1 MPEENDMVVS
11 KAGKYFILFLFLLL
25 PGFLY
30 PQHLSRLKT
39 ANQLYESQQYW
50 NALKKYQKVYSKIR
64 NNREEKNLVAYRMA
78 KCYRMTENYTRAEF
92 LYKHLIRYGYD
103 KKHPEVI
110 LDLAD
115 LLKMD
120 GKFDEALKYYQIY
133 ENQVP
138 NDPRGKLGETTTKL
152 VKIWIENPSKYKVKD
167 IRKINSRESDFAP
180 AFLSANNNRLVFT
193 SNRKESTGK
202 DIDNWTG
209 MKFTDLFEAQLDR
222 NGEWTTPVLLDKS
235 GNINTKANEGAATL
249 NDQYN
254 AVYFTRCKKIEDK
267 KAGCQ
272 IYKSVRIGRNWRKAQ
287 LVKIHGV
294 DSTMTVGQP
303 TLSHDE
309 LTLIFS
315 SDKRGTLGGTDLWI
329 STRKGKASPFGHP
342 FNLGPVINTKGN
354 EVFPFL
360 RNDSTLYFSSDGHG
374 GMGGLDIFVSKKD
387 SLGNWGKPVNL
398 RYPVNSTYDDF
409 GIVFEA
415 GTNKGYFSS
424 NRKGSR
430 GKEDIYSFVQPTVD
444 FTLSGTVQDDQTLFG
459 IPNINVL
466 LSSAKNLT
474 LSTLTNVKGFYSFE
488 KSQVRKNTAYTVTV
502 GVKNYFTTASKF
514 STVGKQFS
522 KDFKINFSLKRIP
535 SSPIMLPDILY
546 DLGKWDLKPQFQ
558 DSLQGLVQLLRNN
571 PGLVIELGSHTDSR
585 GTTESNDILSQK
597 RALSVVNYLIM
608 RGINPGRLVAKGYG
622 ERVPRTLQK
631 NIKKDRFFFMK
642 GTKLTDG
649 YINDLK
655 STTEKEAA
663 FALNRRT
670 EFRVLRRDFSPQESA
685 SIADTSMTIPM
696 NQPQNAVQFTKD
708 KTNGMYVAGCVINGY
723 AEQFIFD
730 KNNSAQISLKKAI
743 KMLQEGVITK
753 DDFEGNPEI
762 VLKNNTIANHAVVN
776 LKNITIAGKTVKN
789 IQFIVSDNLYFGIVM
804 SQQVLRKFGKYQF
817 DTKTNLLIIHEK

>member
-1 MPEENDMVVS
+1 MPEESDMVMS
-11 KAGKYFILFLFLLL
+11 KAGKKYFILFLFFLL
-25 PGFLY
+25 PAFLY
-30 PQHLSRLKT
+30 PQGRLKT

-50 NALKKYQKVYSKIR
+50 NALKKYEKVYNKIR
-64 NNREEKNLVAYRMA
+64 NNREEKNVVAFHMA
-78 KCYRMTENYTRAEF
+78 KCYWMTENYTRAEF
-92 LYKHLIRYGYD
+92 LYRHLIRYGFD

-115 LLKMD
+115 LLKMN

-152 VKIWIENPSKYKVKD
+152 VKTWMEHPSKYQVKD
-167 IRKINSRESDFAP
+167 IREINSRESDFAP
-180 AFLSANNNRLVFT
+180 AFLSENYNQLVFT

-209 MKFTDLFEAQLDR
+209 MKFTDLFQAQLDR
-222 NGEWTTPVLLDKS
+222 NGQWTTPVLLDKS

-254 AVYFTRCKKIEDK
+254 TLYFTRCKKVEDK
-267 KAGCQ
+267 QTGCQ
-272 IYKSVRIGRNWRKAQ
+272 IYKSVRIGRNWGSPQ
-287 LVKIHGV
+287 LVKIQGI

-303 TLSHDE
+303 TLSSDE

-315 SDKRGTLGGTDLWI
+315 SDKRGSLGGNDLWI
-329 STRKGKASPFGHP
+329 STRNGKGLPFGHP

-374 GMGGLDIFVSKKD
+374 GMGGLDIFVSRKD

-415 GTNKGYFSS
+415 GANKGYFSS
-424 NRKGSR
+424 NRKGSK
-430 GKEDIYSFVQPTVD
+430 GKEDIYSFVQPTID

-459 IPNINVL
+459 MSNVKVQ
-466 LSSAKNLT
+466 LSDAKNPT
-474 LSTLTNVKGFYSFE
+474 LSTLTNNKGFYSFE
-488 KSQVRKNTAYTVTV
+488 KSQIKKNSDYTVTV
-502 GVKNYFTTASKF
+502 GAENYFTTSSQI

-522 KDFKINFSLKRIP
+522 DDFKVNFSLKRIP
-535 SSPIMLPDILY
+535 SSPIVLPDILY

-597 RALSVVNYLIM
+597 RALSAVNYLIM

-631 NIKKDRFFFMK
+631 NIEKDGFLFTK
-642 GTKLTDG
+642 GTTLTDS

-655 STTEKEAA
+655 PAAEKEAA
-663 FALNRRT
+663 YALNRRT
-670 EFRVLRRDFSPQESA
+670 EFRVLRRDFSSQEATSM
-685 SIADTSMTIPM
+685 ADTSMTIAI
-696 NQPQNAVQFTKD
+696 NQPQNSVVFTMD

-730 KNNSAQISLKKAI
+730 KNNSAQISLQKAI

-762 VLKNNTIANHAVVN
+762 VLRNNTIANHAVVN
-776 LKNITIAGKTVKN
+776 LKSVTIAGKTVKN
-789 IQFIVSDNLYFGIVM
+789 IQFIVSDNLYFGIVFG
-804 SQQVLRKFGKYQF
+804 QQVLQKFGKYQF
-817 DTKTNLLIIHEK
+817 DTKTNLLIINEK